1 MQSNKFIMEQRRSI
15 EISITSNY
23 AHQCI
28 MLICLDGR
36 KVFGENKDLYWGN
49 YR

>member
-28 MLICLDGR
+28 SLDGR